1 MDKSFLEALKKVKG
15 KQLDEAMTVP
25 GTKPNPDPKNY
36 GFFSKNNQSPYG
48 FARGGSDEDSAANF
62 FASDKRMRDAQAAA
76 QQTQQAA
83 PVQRKARPTP
93 PAPLPPRVPRSS
105 QSSAGDGNV
114 TGGRTAAPVAPA
126 SSGEAG
132 VRKADQISN
141 TDRAIES
148 GMRDGSQTPANVI
161 AGNRSQQGRPGGPE
175 AGTGA
180 TSRTLGVVAGAGGG
194 NAADERAR
202 AGMSDEKKKEI
213 DDQAAARQSQMDSER
228 AANLAAQQKKREE
241 LSSQPSQPS
250 IADRVKNFFSSSS
263 SSTPSASASETPSS
277 DSTPQSRRRSAVQN
291 IGNDESLESGPIKG
305 KKKMSESMIDA
316 FLKLQATGASNMF
329 EAAKKAKKDY
339 DKDGKIESDKDE
351 VWGSRFAAAKKAGKM
366 EEELKGDQDKIDANK
381 NGKIDGQDFKLLRG
395 KKKMEENAK
404 PTVDTSPIKK
414 STTTD
419 PDFAAPSANPDAP
432 KSPITYT
439 PKKTNEEVSFSEA
452 ELAHFEAVIARK
464 DMKGK
469 ENALNPT
476 VDSANLTD
484 EYIDEMARGVKA
496 GTKRGSYKKKATD
509 LAGNKVKGADAAT
522 DDSDKGIPHVLDQI
536 RSAKEDEKGHITLKD
551 HDSDP
556 ASPKTASVHRK
567 VARDFYTDYH
577 NTEKPADKNA
587 KLSDFKS
594 KVFG

>member
-93 PAPLPPRVPRSS
+93 PAPLPPRVQRDQSS

-366 EEELKGDQDKIDANK
+366 EE
-381 NGKIDGQDFKLLRG
+381 
-395 KKKMEENAK
+395 NAK

-509 LAGNKVKGADAAT
+509 LAGNKVQGADAAT